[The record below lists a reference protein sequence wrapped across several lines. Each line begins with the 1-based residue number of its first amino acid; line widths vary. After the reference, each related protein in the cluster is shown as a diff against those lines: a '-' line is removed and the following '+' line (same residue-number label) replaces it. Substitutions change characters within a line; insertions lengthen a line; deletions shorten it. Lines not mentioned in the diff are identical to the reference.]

1 MKHPADDKTRELP
14 GHEYKIGYAR
24 VSTDDQ
30 NLDLQRDA
38 LRAVGCIKIYE
49 DKMSGAKAARP
60 GLTEALNHAREGDT
74 LVVWRLDRLGRNM
87 RDLIDLSGRLDAAGV
102 QLESLHEH
110 IDTSTATG
118 KMYFQM
124 LAVFAEFERNQ
135 TRERTNAGLKSARAR
150 GRTGGRP
157 AISPETIA
165 DIRRLMA
172 DRNNSPSWICDKL
185 KISRSTLY
193 RYAQKN
199 TEIASR

>member
-38 LRAVGCIKIYE
+38 LRAAGCVKIYE
-49 DKMSGAKAARP
+49 DTASGAKAARP
-60 GLTEALNHAREGDT
+60 GLTEALEHARQGDT

-87 RDLIDLSGRLDAAGV
+87 RDLITLSEQLATQGV

-110 IDTSTATG
+110 IDTTTATG

-157 AISPETIA
+157 AVSPETIA

-172 DRNNSPSWICDKL
+172 DPNNTPSWVCKTL

-193 RYAQKN
+193 RYAK
-199 TEIASR
+199 EEK

>member
-157 AISPETIA
+157 GIAPETIA
-165 DIRRLMA
+165 DIQRLKA
-172 DRNNSPSWICDKL
+172 DPKNTPAWICKFL

-193 RYAQKN
+193 RYAQHN
-199 TEIASR
+199 TPMDSL